1 MTATTELPID
11 TLPGKLLSLDSPS
24 TLKTKPCSQQAPP
37 TLMPLSLKNQNHLL
51 RPSRLLICLFCSSD
65 QFLQFTATSVEFY
78 FSNANLPFDKFMFLQ
93 TSTHLDS
100 VIAPNLSAEAKKKAE
115 GYGPGCSPVLLQ
127 MVASVKRM
135 QPYSTKFPTSKLA
148 KIIETSPATPKLVD
162 VTLQK
167 L

>member
-37 TLMPLSLKNQNHLL
+37 TLMPL
-51 RPSRLLICLFCSSD
+51 
-65 QFLQFTATSVEFY
+65 
-78 FSNANLPFDKFMFLQ
+78 
-93 TSTHLDS
+93 THLDS

>member
-11 TLPGKLLSLDSPS
+11 TLPGKTAESGQPINTEDQTMQPASTTDIDATVTEDSKSSTSTIKGVTEEERLDIIR
-24 TLKTKPCSQQAPP
+24 Q
-37 TLMPLSLKNQNHLL
+37 
-51 RPSRLLICLFCSSD
+51 I
-65 QFLQFTATSVEFY
+65 EFY
-78 FSNANLPFDKFMFLQ
+78 FSDANLPFDKFMFLQ